1 MPATATATAAELAAT
16 MDKALDLNAAVATPV
31 PATEE
36 EEAEPT
42 PSELKLKELRGEL
55 ADEILLKDN
64 PGRYVIFPIQ
74 HQDVS
79 TLFVCVCW
87 RRRECVGDGGLGCW
101 GARRPRHGY
110 TSPRAPSPTLAFPP
124 CPLHVH
130 GDSIDGLIRLTGL
143 TTHLSRANHHTQ
155 IWDMYKQAEASFWT
169 AEELDLAH
177 DKARKKHTHL
187 CPD

>member
-1 MPATATATAAELAAT
+1 MPATATASAAELAAT

-79 TLFVCVCW
+79 TLFVCVC
-87 RRRECVGDGGLGCW
+87 VGDGGNAWVLGHE
-101 GARRPRHGY
+101 GHGTDSRPAPRSRSRPVPSRLAR
-110 TSPRAPSPTLAFPP
+110 PT
-124 CPLHVH
+124 H
-130 GDSIDGLIRLTGL
+130 GLIRLAQSHN
-143 TTHLSRANHHTQ
+143 HLSRANPHTPT
-155 IWDMYKQAEASFWT
+155 DLGHVQAGGGLL
-169 AEELDLAH
+169 LDGRG
-177 DKARKKHTHL
+177 ARPRARQGT
-187 CPD
+187 